1 MKFFFLILATF
12 LTPLFAT
19 AQYTVGNGGYSVK
32 CKDAPTVTLDL
43 YESASFGMTIK
54 YSKKLSPMAKTSEL
68 IDRLGKYAPEKVPV
82 YKAWLKQW
90 FHEITWLTDAELKQY
105 DPDDHGTMLT
115 DKNCELKITAIQ
127 FHEVN
132 FSYHFFA
139 MSPFLWLELDDNN
152 KAALIFHE
160 LLYKDYIQKNKGLAK
175 DRQITSLIVR
185 EMNRMLHADEPIYR
199 GHIKY
204 MLTLF

>member
-12 LTPLFAT
+12 LTPLFAK

-32 CKDAPTVTLDL
+32 CKDAPIVTLDL

-54 YSKKLSPMAKTSEL
+54 YSKELSPMAKATEL
-68 IDRLGKYAPEKVPV
+68 IDRLGKYAPEKVPL
-82 YKAWLKQW
+82 YKAWLKKW
-90 FHEITWLTDAELKQY
+90 FYEINWLTDAELAEH
-105 DPDDHGTMLT
+105 DPDDHGTILT
-115 DKNCELKITAIQ
+115 DKNCDLKITAIQ
-127 FHEVN
+127 FHDTSFQMHV
-132 FSYHFFA
+132 FS
-139 MSPFLWLELDDNN
+139 MSPFLWFELDDNN

-160 LLYKDYIQKNKGLAK
+160 LLYRDYIQKNKGLAK
-175 DRQITSLIVR
+175 DRNITSLIVR
-185 EMNRMLHADEPIYR
+185 EMNRMIHADEPIYR